1 LQTVTIIPPVLYSV
15 AIGVFWIFLIW
26 VLWKIVQALK
36 CAAISLKEIAASLK
50 SKD

>member
-1 LQTVTIIPPVLYSV
+1 MQTVIIIPPVLYSV

-36 CAAISLKEIAASLK
+36 CTAASLKEIAASLK